1 MQLYLTAAAAQEA
14 QAAQLSRS
22 IAHLCYRIG
31 PAGRL
36 MRNAAPKGGV
46 MVLTDAGAPS
56 FREPTLLTEDIL
68 RECQRCRFS
77 GVLVDFESPPADG
90 SRRFLSLLAEQLRRA
105 GKRFYVPLRWASFF
119 PGATVLLESAVSGG
133 SFSQRLRQSTRE
145 LGARRL
151 ALDLR
156 WLRMEFPLPCP
167 GGEGR
172 VLTPEELNRLLRQQQ
187 PVTFFSEPLCAR
199 YFTYSAG
206 TEHRFVLYDT
216 EETLLQKLRLASSLG
231 CAGAF
236 LLYSEAEQLPAFLQR
251 IRKERIL

>member
-1 MQLYLTAAAAQEA
+1 MQLYLTVNAAHEA
-14 QAAQLSRS
+14 EAAQLSRS
-22 IAHLCYRIG
+22 VAHLCYRVG

-46 MVLTDAGAPS
+46 MVLTDGGEPS

-68 RECQRCRFS
+68 RECRRCRFS
-77 GVLVDFESPPADG
+77 GVLADFEMPPADE
-90 SRRFLSLLAEQLRRA
+90 SRRFLTLLNTQLRRA
-105 GKRFYVPLRWASFF
+105 GKRLYVPLRWASLF
-119 PGATVLLESAVSGG
+119 PDADLLFDTAVSGG
-133 SFSQRLRQSTRE
+133 SFPLRLRRTARE

-167 GGEGR
+167 DGEGR
-172 VLTPEELNRLLRQQQ
+172 TLPPEELNALLRREQ

-216 EETLLQKLRLASSLG
+216 EETLLKKLRLASSLG
-231 CAGAF
+231 CGGAF